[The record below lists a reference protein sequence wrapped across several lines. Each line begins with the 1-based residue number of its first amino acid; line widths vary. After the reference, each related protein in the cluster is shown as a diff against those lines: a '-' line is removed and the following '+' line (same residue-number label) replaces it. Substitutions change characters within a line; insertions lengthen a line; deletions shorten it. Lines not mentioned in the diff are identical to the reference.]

1 MDYTE
6 VCSKILN
13 VNKEIR
19 FVGVVNKSGKLVAG
33 GMREGLESLDDEIH
47 MKRWLNQISIRREMY
62 EMFDKFYGKTL
73 FAYVE
78 REKIKQLTFYLP
90 VSTVLV
96 TLQPTV
102 SDNNVVNVIES
113 VTQILKSS
121 NMQ

>member
-6 VCSKILN
+6 VCNKIFN
-13 VNKEIR
+13 VNKDIR
-19 FVGVVNKSGKLVAG
+19 FVGVVDKSGKLVAG

-47 MKRWLNQISIRREMY
+47 LKRWLNQISIRREMY
-62 EMFDKFYGKTL
+62 EMFDKFYGKTHL
-73 FAYVE
+73 AYVE
-78 REKIKQLTFYLP
+78 RERIKQLTFYLP

-102 SDNNVVNVIES
+102 SANSAMDTAES
-113 VTQILKSS
+113 ITQILKSS